1 MSEKKKG
8 FQGNKRVGSAKERR
22 ACLLRWKTTVMRE
35 RVAKLYSIQYEENA
49 RMQSVSKTV

>member
-1 MSEKKKG
+1 
-8 FQGNKRVGSAKERR
+8 
-22 ACLLRWKTTVMRE
+22 MRE